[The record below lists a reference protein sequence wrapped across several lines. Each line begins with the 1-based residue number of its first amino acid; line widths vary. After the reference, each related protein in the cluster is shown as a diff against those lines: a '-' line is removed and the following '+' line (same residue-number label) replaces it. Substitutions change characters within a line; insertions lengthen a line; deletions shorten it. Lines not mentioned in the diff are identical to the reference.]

1 MYIRGPGGTPVKYSA
16 NECQRSHGAIY
27 QPCSYA
33 ACLLQA
39 AEFSFSAVAAKLVN
53 YI

>member
-33 ACLLQA
+33 AYLLHA
-39 AEFSFSAVAAKLVN
+39 AEFSCNVVAAKLVD